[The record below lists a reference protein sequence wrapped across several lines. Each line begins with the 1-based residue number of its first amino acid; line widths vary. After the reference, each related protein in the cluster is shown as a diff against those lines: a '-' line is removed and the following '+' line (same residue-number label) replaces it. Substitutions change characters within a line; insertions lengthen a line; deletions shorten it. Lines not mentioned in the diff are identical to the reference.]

1 MEFQSG
7 NKFVATM
14 KKQGIILAMVLVYLV
29 FAVISPQFRTGSN
42 FILIFRQVATIAV
55 MGAGMTFAIIGGN
68 FDLSV
73 GSLLSLCCVVCID
86 LHDKIGP
93 VLAIIVTLFVG
104 VCSGIVS
111 GYLCGYLR
119 LNSMIVTL
127 GMMNVLQAL
136 AMIYTNGRY
145 VELKDSNAWFTK
157 IGKGSI
163 GAIPISTIIMA
174 VYIVIMATILTKT
187 VYGHHIMA
195 VGGNKEACR
204 YSGIN
209 DKMVILKSFV
219 LSGLSTAVGALMLCS
234 RGAAA
239 QSTIGETYEF
249 DVISGVILGGASLSG
264 GSGNIYRTF
273 VGIMILGILKNGFV
287 IIGLPYYLQWVAQ
300 CVVILI
306 AVYLDIM
313 SKRKKGA

>member
-1 MEFQSG
+1 MESQS
-7 NKFVATM
+7 NKFLGTL
-14 KKQGIILAMVLVYLV
+14 KKQGIILAMILVYLV
-29 FAVISPQFRTGSN
+29 FAVISSQFRTGAN

-55 MGAGMTFAIIGGN
+55 MGAGMTFVIIGGN

-73 GSLLSLCCVVCID
+73 GSLLSLCSVICIS

-93 VLAIIVTLFVG
+93 IPAIILTLVVG
-104 VCSGIVS
+104 MLSGVLT

-136 AMIYTNGRY
+136 AMMYTNGQF
-145 VELKDSNAWFTK
+145 VEMKDSTAWFTK

-163 GAIPISTIIMA
+163 GPVPISTIIM
-174 VYIVIMATILTKT
+174 VIFIIIMGIALTKT
-187 VYGHHIMA
+187 VYGRHIMS
-195 VGGNKEACR
+195 VGGNDEACR

-209 DKMVILKSFV
+209 DKKVILKSFV
-219 LSGLSTAVGALMLCS
+219 ISGLAAAVGAILLCS

-239 QSTIGETYEF
+239 QATIGETYEF

-264 GSGNIYRTF
+264 GSGSVYKTF
-273 VGIMILGILKNGFV
+273 VGVMILGILKNGFV

-306 AVYLDIM
+306 AVYIDIIT
-313 SKRKKGA
+313 KRKKGV

>member
-1 MEFQSG
+1 MVSQR
-7 NKFVATM
+7 NKATVALR
-14 KKQGIILAMVLVYLV
+14 KQGIVLAMILVYLV
-29 FAVISPQFRTGSN
+29 FAVISPQFRTFDN
-42 FILIFRQVATIAV
+42 LVLLFRQIATIAV

-73 GSLLSLCCVVCID
+73 GSLLSLCAVICIS

-93 VLAIIVTLFVG
+93 IPAIIITLIVG
-104 VCSGIVS
+104 LASGAVS
-111 GYLCGYLR
+111 GFLCGYLR

-136 AMIYTNGRY
+136 AMMYTNGQF
-145 VELKDSNAWFTK
+145 VELDDSNAWFAQ
-157 IGKGSI
+157 IGKGSL
-163 GAIPISTIIMA
+163 GPIPISAIIM
-174 VYIVIMATILTKT
+174 VIFIIITGLILTRT

-195 VGGNKEACR
+195 VGSNKEACR

-209 DKMVILKSFV
+209 DKMVVLKSFM
-219 LSGLSTAVGALMLCS
+219 LSGIATALGAILLCS

-239 QSTIGETYEF
+239 QATLGESYEF

-264 GSGNIYRTF
+264 GSGSVYKTF
-273 VGIMILGILKNGFV
+273 VGVMILGILNNGFV
-287 IIGLPYYLQWVAQ
+287 ILGLPYYVQWIAQ

-306 AVYLDIM
+306 AVYIDIM